1 MKKQEF
7 LDRLKSRI
15 SILDDEE
22 VEDILMEYEAHINEK
37 MNAGKTEEEAI
48 ADFGDFNELIKDI
61 LAAYKIKDKGQTHS
75 SSTSEF
81 QAWIHK
87 AIDEITEFMRPLI
100 DKVNTLQG
108 DQIGYFIGYI
118 ILTLI
123 MVSLIGIP
131 FWIIEKIGV
140 VFLSFIPLGV
150 GHVFGVLFTIA
161 LKIGQLVVSILI
173 IIYGIQ
179 RAIEAATLKRP
190 VDFGFVVKT
199 SDGKTEPKEKTGVV
213 VNGEPL
219 TKTEVKLESGERK
232 EERVEPQVT
241 SKAASAP
248 EPSVK
253 VKGEEKALPKKER
266 VILPFIGNFFVLLF
280 KGFVLVC
287 MFPGFMMILGLM
299 IVLGVMI
306 ALLIK
311 GVYFIGL
318 FMIIIG
324 ILSFTSTIMD
334 MIYRTVFR
342 KKVSHA

>member
-22 VEDILMEYEAHINEK
+22 VEDILTEYETHINEK
-37 MNAGKTEEEAI
+37 MNAGKTEEQAI

-61 LAAYKIKDKGQTHS
+61 LAAYKIKDKGQTSS

-87 AIDEITEFMRPLI
+87 AIDEITNFMRPLI
-100 DKVNTLQG
+100 EKVNTLEG
-108 DQIGYFIGYI
+108 DQVGYFIGYI
-118 ILTLI
+118 ILTLV
-123 MVSLIGIP
+123 MVALIGIP
-131 FWIIEKIGV
+131 FWFLERIGV
-140 VFLSFIPLGV
+140 ALLSVIPLGV
-150 GHVFGVLFTIA
+150 GHVFGVIFSVVLDIA
-161 LKIGQLVVSILI
+161 QLVVCILI
-173 IIYGIQ
+173 IIYGVQ
-179 RAIEAATLKRP
+179 RAIEAATLKKP

-199 SDGKTEPKEKTGVV
+199 SNGTTESKVKTETKVEPKVEK
-213 VNGEPL
+213 ED
-219 TKTEVKLESGERK
+219 KTEVK
-232 EERVEPQVT
+232 VEV
-241 SKAASAP
+241 KSAP
-248 EPSVK
+248 VVEPSVN
-253 VKGEEKALPKKER
+253 VKIDEKTPVKKER

-287 MFPGFMMILGLM
+287 MLPGFMMVLGLM
-299 IVLGVMI
+299 IVLGILI
-306 ALLIK
+306 ALLTK

-324 ILSFTSTIMD
+324 ILSFTTTILD
-334 MIYRTVFR
+334 IIYRTVFR

>member
-22 VEDILMEYEAHINEK
+22 VEDILTEYEAHINEK
-37 MNAGKTEEEAI
+37 MNAGKTEEQAI

-61 LAAYKIKDKGQTHS
+61 LAAYKIKDKGQTNS

-87 AIDEITEFMRPLI
+87 AIDEITDFMRPLI
-100 DKVNTLQG
+100 EKVNTLEG
-108 DQIGYFIGYI
+108 DQVGYFIGYI
-118 ILTLI
+118 ILTLV
-123 MVSLIGIP
+123 MVALIGIP
-131 FWIIEKIGV
+131 FWFLERIGV
-140 VFLSFIPLGV
+140 ALLSVIPLGV
-150 GHVFGVLFTIA
+150 GHVFGVIFSVVLDIA
-161 LKIGQLVVSILI
+161 QLVVCILI
-173 IIYGIQ
+173 IIYGVQ
-179 RAIEAATLKRP
+179 RAIEAATLKKP

-199 SDGKTEPKEKTGVV
+199 SDGKTEPKV
-213 VNGEPL
+213 
-219 TKTEVKLESGERK
+219 KTETK
-232 EERVEPQVT
+232 VEPQVKVEPVE
-241 SKAASAP
+241 KAEVKVEVKSAP
-248 EPSVK
+248 AVEPTINVKIDEKPSV
-253 VKGEEKALPKKER
+253 KKER

-287 MFPGFMMILGLM
+287 MLPGFMMVLGLM
-299 IVLGVMI
+299 IVLGILI
-306 ALLIK
+306 ALLTK

-324 ILSFTSTIMD
+324 ILSFTSTILD
-334 MIYRTVFR
+334 IIYRTVFR

>member
-37 MNAGKTEEEAI
+37 MNSGKTEEEAI
-48 ADFGDFNELIKDI
+48 ADFGDFNELIKEI
-61 LAAYKIKDKGQTHS
+61 LAAYKIKDKGQTSS

-100 DKVNTLQG
+100 DKVNTLEG
-108 DQIGYFIGYI
+108 DQVGYFIGYI

-123 MVSLIGIP
+123 MVALIGIP
-131 FWIIEKIGV
+131 FWFLERIGV
-140 VFLSFIPLGV
+140 ALLSVIPLGV
-150 GHVFGVLFTIA
+150 GHVFGVIFSVVLDIA
-161 LKIGQLVVSILI
+161 QLVVCILI

-179 RAIEAATLKRP
+179 RAIEAATLKKP
-190 VDFGFVVKT
+190 VNFGFVVKT
-199 SDGKTEPKEKTGVV
+199 SSDKPEQKTTVEIKTKVEPKAQ
-213 VNGEPL
+213 P
-219 TKTEVKLESGERK
+219 
-232 EERVEPQVT
+232 
-241 SKAASAP
+241 
-248 EPSVK
+248 
-253 VKGEEKALPKKER
+253 EEKAEVKVEVKSAPSVEPTVNVKVEDKAAPKKER

-280 KGFVLVC
+280 KGFVLLC
-287 MFPGFMMILGLM
+287 MLPGFMMVLGLM
-299 IVLGVMI
+299 IVLGIMI
-306 ALLIK
+306 ALAVK

-318 FMIIIG
+318 FMIVIG
-324 ILSFTSTIMD
+324 ILSFTSTILD
-334 MIYRTVFR
+334 IIYRTVFR